1 MALLVLAHMLYPYPQ
16 RKPNSNENLAIA
28 IELLNAYDIMDM
40 VENITCFQTY
50 STVWLGFF
58 YMSLIISA
66 LHVAFPISLTEEDEK
81 DPLKGRVLSSIIT
94 LIFTDIMFAILRLRV
109 MVYGKDTQVGFN
121 FFSKN
126 VMAAICRLPLIVKAF
141 CS

>member
-1 MALLVLAHMLYPYPQ
+1 M
-16 RKPNSNENLAIA
+16 
-28 IELLNAYDIMDM
+28 
-40 VENITCFQTY
+40 
-50 STVWLGFF
+50 
-58 YMSLIISA
+58 
-66 LHVAFPISLTEEDEK
+66 AFPISLTEEDEK
-81 DPLKGRVLSSIIT
+81 DSLKGRVLSSIIT
-94 LIFTDIMFAILRLRV
+94 LIFTDIMFVILRLRV